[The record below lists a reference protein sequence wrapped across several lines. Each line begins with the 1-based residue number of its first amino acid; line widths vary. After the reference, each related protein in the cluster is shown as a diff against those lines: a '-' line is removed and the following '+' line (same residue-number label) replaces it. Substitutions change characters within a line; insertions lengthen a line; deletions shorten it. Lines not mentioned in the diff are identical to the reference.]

1 MGFIVRTGKNA
12 YTVVLIS
19 QSTNSFVCYLYE
31 EVCVC
36 VCVCVFAL

>member
-1 MGFIVRTGKNA
+1 MGFIVRIEKND
-12 YTVVLIS
+12 YTLVLIS

-36 VCVCVFAL
+36 VCVCVFTL